1 MTFDKVCMS
10 RNVKMLALK
19 IKKHSPE
26 IFIGLG
32 IVGSVVSTVLACKST
47 TKIDTILNESKDS
60 IEKIHSAQENKALQS
75 EYSEK
80 DARKD
85 LTIVYAQTGIKLI
98 KLYSP
103 AIIVGGLSM
112 TSILT
117 GSNILRKRNM
127 AIAAAYATVDK
138 SYKEYRKRVAERFGE
153 QTEHEIRYNIKAKE
167 FTEIVT
173 NAKGKEKEEKH
184 IVDIADPNQ
193 YSDFARI
200 FDCGNIGWTK
210 DPEYNLMF
218 LRKQQAY
225 FNNKLIAD
233 GHVFLNDVYKELGFP
248 VTKAGQCVG
257 WVYNKENPV
266 GDNFIDF
273 GIYDIN
279 REQAHNFV
287 NGYER
292 SIILDFNVDGNILD
306 LI

>member
-1 MTFDKVCMS
+1 MF
-10 RNVKMLALK
+10 ALK

-26 IFIGLG
+26 IFLALG
-32 IVGSVVSTVLACKST
+32 IIGSVASTILACKAT
-47 TKIDTILNESKDS
+47 TKIDTVLAESRES
-60 IEKIHSAQENKALQS
+60 IETIHSAQKNEELQS
-75 EYSEK
+75 EYSEQ

-85 LTIVYAQTGIKLI
+85 LAIVYAQTGAKLI
-98 KLYSP
+98 KLYGP
-103 AIIVGGLSM
+103 AIIVGGLSI

-117 GSNILRKRNM
+117 GHNILRKRNV

-138 SYKEYRKRVAERFGE
+138 SYKEYRKRVAERFGKE
-153 QTEHEIRYNIKAKE
+153 TEHEIRYNIKAKE
-167 FTEIVT
+167 FTETVV

-184 IVDIADPNQ
+184 IIDVADPNK

-200 FDCGNIGWTK
+200 YDCGNLGWTK
-210 DPEYNLMF
+210 DPGYNLSF
-218 LRKQQAY
+218 LRTQQSY
-225 FNNKLIAD
+225 FNDKLIAD
-233 GHVFLNDVYKELGFP
+233 GFVFLNDVYKALGFP
-248 VTKAGQCVG
+248 LTKAGQCVG

-279 REQAHNFV
+279 REKAHDFV